1 MDEGIKNLRPVIDAD
16 FSAKIKKL
24 QEQINVI
31 TKAQKEN
38 KVKSTKMPFQD
49 SQIIKNLSQQ
59 EYLNKLIE

>member
-16 FSAKIKKL
+16 FSVKIKKL